1 MNFIHWLADLIGYTF
16 GTTTSNYSS
25 IDQYFYMVCFVA
37 GLFIVVYLL
46 DLLHNFLD
54 FIINLVRKR

>member
-1 MNFIHWLADLIGYTF
+1 MNFINWFADLIGYTF
-16 GTTTSNYSS
+16 GTTGGNYSS
-25 IDQYFYMVCFVA
+25 VDQYIYMVCFVA